1 MGIFSTLSSVVRFD
15 RPIISVRKRRF
26 VRAANI
32 DDLRSIARRR
42 LPGGIFDYID
52 GAAEDEVTARRNVD
66 GFGQIEFRPRV
77 LADVSAIDTSTR
89 LFGETHSMPLIL
101 GPTGFT
107 RMAHSQ
113 GELAVAR
120 AADRMRLPYTLST
133 LSTRSIEE
141 VGAETLGVKWFQVY
155 VWRDR
160 GLVEEM
166 VNRARACGYTG
177 IMLTV
182 DTAVLGRRER
192 DVRRGFTLPPKIGLG
207 TMIDGAIHPSWTLD
221 FLRHE
226 PITFANV
233 ASRADKNG
241 GTAVSLSAFINEQFD
256 PGLSWKDVEWLRGI
270 WSGPLMLKGI
280 QRVQDADTAVAHG
293 VDGIMVSNHGGRQ
306 LDHAP
311 APIDILE
318 EVVQTVGGRI
328 AVICDGGIRRGS
340 DIVKA
345 LALGADACS
354 IGRAYLYGLG
364 AAGEAG
370 VNRALEML
378 RDEMTRTMALAGVR
392 SVEEITRELVHVRH
406 ARAGAV
412 AEHSVR

>member
-1 MGIFSTLSSVVRFD
+1 MGIFSALSSVVRFD
-15 RPIISVRKRRF
+15 RPILSARKRRF

-66 GFGQIEFRPRV
+66 GFAKIEFRPKV
-77 LADVSAIDTSTR
+77 LADVSTIDTSTR
-89 LFGETHSMPLIL
+89 LFGEALSMPLIL

-120 AADRMRLPYTLST
+120 AAERMGLPYTLST
-133 LSTRSIEE
+133 LATRSIEE
-141 VGAETLGVKWFQVY
+141 VGAETHGSKWFQVY

-166 VNRARACGYTG
+166 VKRARDSGYTG

-192 DVRRGFTLPPKIGLG
+192 DVRRGFTLPPKIGIG
-207 TMIDGAIHPSWTLD
+207 TLIDGAVHPSWTLD

-233 ASRADKNG
+233 VGRSGKDG
-241 GTAVSLSAFINEQFD
+241 GTAVSLSSFINEQFD
-256 PGLSWKDVEWLRGI
+256 PGLSWVDVEWLRGI
-270 WSGPLMLKGI
+270 WPGPFMLKGI
-280 QRVQDADTAVAHG
+280 QRAQDAEIAVAHG
-293 VDGIMVSNHGGRQ
+293 VDGVMVSNHGGRQ

-311 APIDILE
+311 AAIDILE
-318 EVVQTVGGRI
+318 EVVHAVAGRS

-364 AAGEAG
+364 AAGEVG

-392 SVEEITRELVHVRH
+392 C
-406 ARAGAV
+406 V
-412 AEHSVR
+412 AEVTRDLVSLQRH

>member
-1 MGIFSTLSSVVRFD
+1 MGIFSALSSVVRFD
-15 RPIISVRKRRF
+15 RPILSARKRRF

-66 GFGQIEFRPRV
+66 GFAKIEFRPKV
-77 LADVSAIDTSTR
+77 LADVSTIDTSTR
-89 LFGETHSMPLIL
+89 LFGEALSMPLIL

-120 AADRMRLPYTLST
+120 AAERMGLPYTLST
-133 LSTRSIEE
+133 LATRSIEE
-141 VGAETLGVKWFQVY
+141 VGAETNGSKWFQVY

-166 VNRARACGYTG
+166 VKRARDSGYTG

-192 DVRRGFTLPPKIGLG
+192 DVRRGFTLPPKIGIG
-207 TMIDGAIHPSWTLD
+207 TLIDGAVHPSWTLD

-233 ASRADKNG
+233 VGRSGKDG
-241 GTAVSLSAFINEQFD
+241 GTAVSLSSFINEQFD
-256 PGLSWKDVEWLRGI
+256 PGLSWADVEWLRGI
-270 WSGPLMLKGI
+270 WPGPFMLKGI
-280 QRVQDADTAVAHG
+280 QRAQDAEIAVAHG
-293 VDGIMVSNHGGRQ
+293 VDGVMVSNHGGRQ

-311 APIDILE
+311 AAIDILE
-318 EVVQTVGGRI
+318 EVVHAVAGRS

-364 AAGEAG
+364 AAGEVG

-392 SVEEITRELVHVRH
+392 C
-406 ARAGAV
+406 V
-412 AEHSVR
+412 AEVTRDLVSLQRH